1 VKSLNVRSFIV
12 FILFFGVIFAAQA
25 RAQSD
30 STGLKEFQEGLKL
43 VQTEEYEKAITAFLA
58 TVQKDPKFADG
69 WMMLGVTMF
78 EVDLWDAATPCLTKA
93 IELKPEIASIQEI
106 RLLLPLIGARPFPP
120 PASGSVSTAAQKK
133 EISTDARLY
142 FELGSGYALK
152 GQSKK
157 TIGAF
162 AAAIKIDPDFADGW
176 IGLGLALYDLGDQV
190 SGLKCVMR
198 GVSMKPELA
207 EIPAVHLAL
216 AAKDSKASD
225 PRIY

>member
-58 TVQKDPKFADG
+58 SVQKDPKFADG
-69 WMMLGVTMF
+69 WMMLGATMF
-78 EVDLWDAATPCLTKA
+78 EVDLWDAATPCLLKA

-120 PASGSVSTAAQKK
+120 PASGSVSSA
-133 EISTDARLY
+133 DARLY
-142 FELGSGYALK
+142 FDLGTGYASK

-162 AAAIKIDPDFADGW
+162 AAAVKTDPNFANGW

-190 SGLKCVMR
+190 AGLKCVMR

-207 EIPAVHLAL
+207 EIPAVQLAL
-216 AAKDSKASD
+216 DAKDSKASD